1 MDSAKLYAIGA
12 FAAGLIVTLFLAAYL
27 TPHTWWRRPN
37 ARALLIMVAGSWGFG
52 SLILWA
58 AHGKVDGISAL
69 IAADSRAGSRASG
82 TAARQG
88 TPQGAKALDVGL
100 PATTSD
106 TANLDPI
113 RDAAGPVAGDAG
125 NPAATGN
132 TGALA
137 ASAISG
143 QPFRVHRDLNL
154 RAAAS
159 VSATRLGVV
168 PAGATVT
175 PTGLRH
181 GDWWQIKARVDGR
194 ENTGWASSLW
204 LRRSAE

>member
-58 AHGKVDGISAL
+58 AHGKADGISAL
-69 IAADSRAGSRASG
+69 IAADSRAGSRASS
-82 TAARQG
+82 
-88 TPQGAKALDVGL
+88 TPQDAKALDVGL

-106 TANLDPI
+106 TANLDSI
-113 RDAAGPVAGDAG
+113 RDAEGPAANDAG
-125 NPAATGN
+125 SPAPTGN

-181 GDWWQIKARVDGR
+181 GDWWQIKARVDGH